1 MFIGHFATALAA
13 KHAAPRTSLGW
24 LVTCAQLPDFI
35 FPALLFLGWER
46 MTIVGGG
53 NPLLAARFDSYPFSH
68 SLAMNALCG
77 AAIGLLYW
85 WRTRYLRGAVVL
97 ALCVVGHWLL
107 DMLSHVPDMPLYPG
121 GPLLGLG
128 LWNSVAA
135 TIVVEGALFG
145 ASVWLYAKAT
155 RPVDQ
160 LGRWAFASFVAVLVL
175 LYFGSLWAPP
185 PENVEQFASVA
196 PAVLLFPLWGWWLDR
211 HRTPR

>member
-1 MFIGHFATALAA
+1 
-13 KHAAPRTSLGW
+13 
-24 LVTCAQLPDFI
+24 
-35 FPALLFLGWER
+35 

-53 NPLLAARFDSYPFSH
+53 NPLLAARFDSYPYSH

-85 WRTRYLRGAVVL
+85 WRTRYLRGALVL
-97 ALCVVGHWLL
+97 ALCVAGHWLL

-121 GPLLGLG
+121 GPRVGLG

-135 TIVVEGALFG
+135 TVVVEVALFG

-160 LGRWAFASFVAVLVL
+160 TGRWAFASFAAVLVL
-175 LYFGSLWAPP
+175 LYLGSLWAPP
-185 PENVEQFASVA
+185 PENVEQFAGVA

-211 HRTPR
+211 HRAPR